1 MGPAWTET
9 LRQTTALGGK
19 FASSTPFSFC
29 MPLKWT
35 YLQMSF
41 RSPYMI
47 SVKLAMTTVPRL
59 LKSTQKERAV
69 PNLALQRGTGF
80 RYIFTSYELYR
91 IINGAS
97 IPVSSEWMF
106 RAQAPVRRA
115 MDTLLLHIFLW
126 CHFHS
131 DDQLSYPQFSL
142 GVQEKKARFLGTVFR
157 AVGFAW

>member
-1 MGPAWTET
+1 
-9 LRQTTALGGK
+9 
-19 FASSTPFSFC
+19 
-29 MPLKWT
+29 
-35 YLQMSF
+35 MSF

-115 MDTLLLHIFLW
+115 MDTLLQPCQAVACITASNKQQGSIWQYCRWLI
-126 CHFHS
+126 
-131 DDQLSYPQFSL
+131 QLLPTPIMDMYNKPMEAA
-142 GVQEKKARFLGTVFR
+142 GE
-157 AVGFAW
+157 